1 MSDTSLT
8 EEELGALLG
17 DNENGAK
24 PSPAATENNAHDE
37 ANYSALTQAMEGSL
51 PAIKSEFSQKL
62 GEEITVNFLGIERSR
77 TLSVDGGGAWYVA
90 KGSFAT
96 NGENEQILV
105 FPDVMAH
112 ELAKR
117 VTGVDDIEN
126 TIENVG
132 APLKELSDNLVGSV
146 ATVLGDGFLGSL
158 GEFQLHSDLAQV
170 EAGENFLRA
179 GFSVDQNT
187 FFYFFSATI
196 LPMLS
201 KDATGEETTEKQSA
215 SDTLNVGEDLSS
227 ILSDDTQASNGN
239 GKSAPEKESVFS
251 SALSS
256 LGDEL
261 LKEDSPV
268 SDVEFPLFNAGGS
281 EKSTASE
288 ENKRIDM
295 LMDVQVTISVELG
308 NTQRT
313 VEEVLELGR
322 GSILDLNKLA
332 GEPLDIKV
340 NDKLIAKGEV
350 VVIDENFGVR
360 IVEIIESSE
369 RLKK

>member
-17 DNENGAK
+17 DTANSDNEK
-24 PSPAATENNAHDE
+24 PQDSAQSSPNDDVLSKVIEDA
-37 ANYSALTQAMEGSL
+37 L

-62 GEEITVNFLGIERSR
+62 GEEVAVSFLGIERSR
-77 TLSVDGGGAWYVA
+77 TLSVEGSGPWYVA

-96 NGENEQILV
+96 NGMNEQFII
-105 FPDVMAH
+105 FSNIMAH

-126 TIENVG
+126 TIENVS
-132 APLKELSDNLVGSV
+132 APLKELSDNIVGSI
-146 ATVLGDGFLGSL
+146 AAVLDDGFLGSINQFEL
-158 GEFQLHSDLAQV
+158 YSDLGKI
-170 EAGENFLRA
+170 ESTENFLRA
-179 GFSVDQNT
+179 QFSLGENA
-187 FFYFFSATI
+187 FFYFLSATI
-196 LPMLS
+196 LSMLS
-201 KDATGEETTEKQSA
+201 KNSNTEDTSQKQEAEETRNSGEDFSSIVSEASHA
-215 SDTLNVGEDLSS
+215 SDDNSKNPPKE
-227 ILSDDTQASNGN
+227 
-239 GKSAPEKESVFS
+239 EESVFS
-251 SALSS
+251 AALSS

-268 SDVEFPLFNAGGS
+268 SDVEFPVFNAGGS
-281 EKSTASE
+281 ESSASE

-308 NTQRT
+308 STQRT

-360 IVEIIESSE
+360 VVEIIALGD